1 MTTSLLTNGTFF
13 FPGPTE
19 VREEVLRAMLQPMI
33 AHRGPAFEGMF
44 ARIQA
49 SLQHVFGT
57 SRPVYVSSSSATGL
71 MEAGVRSAPAG
82 RVLSIVNGA
91 FSARFAAIVKACARE
106 YDVLD
111 VPWGEVVDL
120 DVLAERLRA
129 TRYAAVT
136 VVHSETSTGALTDVR
151 TVARLAHEHGAV
163 CLVDSVTGIGAA
175 ELRFDDW
182 ELDFALTGSQKAL
195 ALPPGLAFATA
206 TPSFI
211 EGAARQPARGL
222 YFDLVEFDA
231 YALKNQTPNTP
242 AISLFFAADLQLAA
256 IAAETMPV
264 RWARHSAMAARTH
277 EWVERLASRLD
288 GVGVLAGPGHRS
300 PSVTSITL
308 PAGVSSSA
316 VLRAVTARGFTIG
329 SGYGKNKDTS
339 IRIGHMGDHTLEGL
353 ERCLTACDEAF
364 EAVLD
369 D

>member
-1 MTTSLLTNGTFF
+1 MTSLLTNGSFF

-33 AHRGPAFEGMF
+33 AHRGAVFEGMF
-44 ARIQA
+44 ARMQT
-49 SLQHVFGT
+49 SLRHIFGT
-57 SRPVYVSSSSATGL
+57 TRPVYVSSSSATGL
-71 MEAGVRSAPAG
+71 MEAGVRCAPEG

-106 YDVLD
+106 CDVLD
-111 VPWGEVVDL
+111 LPWGDVVDMGEL
-120 DVLAERLRA
+120 RKRLGA

-151 TVARLAHEHGAV
+151 TVARAAHEHGAV

-175 ELRFDDW
+175 ELRFDAW
-182 ELDFALTGSQKAL
+182 ELDYALTGSQKAL

-206 TPSFI
+206 TNSFI
-211 EGAARQPARGL
+211 ESAARQAGRGL

-242 AISLFFAADLQLAA
+242 AISLFFAADVQLAA
-256 IAAETMPV
+256 IAAETMEA
-264 RWARHSAMAARTH
+264 RWARHAMMAAQTYA
-277 EWVERLASRLD
+277 WVDALSARRGD
-288 GVGVLAGPGHRS
+288 GIGVLAGAGHRS

-308 PAGVSSSA
+308 PAGLPSSEVLGA
-316 VLRAVTARGFTIG
+316 VASRGFTIG

-339 IRIGHMGDHTLEGL
+339 IRIGHMGDHTGEGL
-353 ERCLTACDEAF
+353 ARCLTACDEAF
-364 EAVLD
+364 DSLL
-369 D
+369 